1 MAMSKTIELLEIN
14 TDGGSRGNPGQ
25 AAIGVVAKDEGKEV
39 FTLSEKIGE
48 TTNNVAE
55 YTAVLRALETIS
67 ESNIPSEKIRF
78 ILDSEL
84 IVRQI
89 TGLYKVKQPHLK
101 ELKNKIVDL
110 IKQLRDRGLIKLM
123 AFSTVPRE
131 KNKEADQLVNDAL
144 DSQ

>member
-1 MAMSKTIELLEIN
+1 MSKTIDLLEIN